1 MRRGKYTRKQKRNRE
16 WAVWWDE
23 ARTDA
28 DVFPRAKSL
37 VRSKQA
43 GKGDTTGKEPR
54 GGCEELV
61 TYIVPLVQ
69 SCWMWC
75 RCSVGGRTGGGGAG
89 WTECMQEGGRREAGE
104 ERLRRPQIAE
114 GETEEEEKKQRGSV
128 RGRAKYEVGGERAS
142 CHGEGVVSPVTHSRG
157 KAKDVSNAEDEAL
170 LYVHTVAGMYE
181 YYVCLVYC
189 M

>member
-1 MRRGKYTRKQKRNRE
+1 MKRGRMPMCFRGQSLLSVPSKQERGTR
-16 WAVWWDE
+16 
-23 ARTDA
+23 
-28 DVFPRAKSL
+28 RAKSRVAVARSSLRTLFPLFKVVGCGVDVRL
-37 VRSKQA
+37 VDAR
-43 GKGDTTGKEPR
+43 
-54 GGCEELV
+54 
-61 TYIVPLVQ
+61 
-69 SCWMWC
+69 
-75 RCSVGGRTGGGGAG
+75 GGGGAG